1 MTRALRHLAALL
13 VGVLVGVASVAVHR
27 SAFPLGLL
35 LAAVTTYAVPWWL
48 LRTSAPRTATSYAV
62 GWLVVLG
69 VVVAGRP
76 EGDFAIAQ
84 DLKGILLLV
93 VGLGLV
99 AVALAGITGGRR
111 SST

>member
-1 MTRALRHLAALL
+1 MTALRHVAALL
-13 VGVLVGVASVAVHR
+13 VGAAVALASLAAHR
-27 SAFPLGLL
+27 SLFPLGLL
-35 LAAVTTYAVPWWL
+35 VALASTYAVPWWL
-48 LRTSAPRTATSYAV
+48 LRSSAPRTAASYAV

-99 AVALAGITGGRR
+99 AVALAGITGGRG

>member
-27 SAFPLGLL
+27 SAFPLGLV
-35 LAAVTTYAVPWWL
+35 LATATTYAVPWWL
-48 LRTSAPRTATSYAV
+48 LRSSAPRTATSYAV

>member
-1 MTRALRHLAALL
+1 M
-13 VGVLVGVASVAVHR
+13 AVHR

-35 LAAVTTYAVPWWL
+35 LAAATTYAVPWWL
-48 LRTSAPRTATSYAV
+48 LRSSAPRTATSYAV

-84 DLKGILLLV
+84 DLRGRSLLLV

-99 AVALAGITGGRR
+99 AVALAGITGGRG
-111 SST
+111 SGHVGSAS